1 MKTDPNDWKRRSYF
15 SLVAL
20 RGPRQSPKDINM
32 DISILL
38 YVWCMASMTI
48 CCVFACSH
56 ECACKSRQVLNSL
69 KLSLF
74 FLFFLQPSATPQVLS
89 RRDEN
94 VCHDTQ
100 LYNSSRLASPLWLFT
115 IIFNCGHSKKL
126 YTRLPLVVV
135 GHTVQPSL
143 FKAYWILYK
152 HRVSLLS
159 CRPWTDILCVQ

>member
-74 FLFFLQPSATPQVLS
+74 FFTTKCNTTSAFKKRWKCVPWHPVIQFIT
-89 RRDEN
+89 
-94 VCHDTQ
+94 
-100 LYNSSRLASPLWLFT
+100 SRLASLAFHHHLQLRPFEKAIYTFAFSCSWTHCTTKFVQSILNPLQAPCLF
-115 IIFNCGHSKKL
+115 
-126 YTRLPLVVV
+126 VV
-135 GHTVQPSL
+135 L
-143 FKAYWILYK
+143 
-152 HRVSLLS
+152 
-159 CRPWTDILCVQ
+159 